1 MSIQE
6 TMMDIQK
13 EEKLLQKS
21 IEETKIDMQKEEK
34 LLQMSIE
41 ETKCKIDIKKEVWP
55 DKKEDEVTNN
65 KTYKFCMYVFLFVAA
80 SEILSKHL

>member
-21 IEETKIDMQKEEK
+21 IEETKIDIQKEEK

-41 ETKCKIDIKKEVWP
+41 EIKRKIKKEVWP
-55 DKKEDEVTNN
+55 DKKEGEVTNN
-65 KTYKFCMYVFLFVAA
+65 KTY
-80 SEILSKHL
+80 I